1 MEATDMAQRRN
12 GKMVALGMD
21 TRIKVMGKAT
31 NPAKQRHKA
40 NKEQKSKGDIETVN
54 GVDMNRNVSPVVAW
68 RAKKM
73 LNESHEAAIAY
84 CNRLWDTLAR
94 EPRTTANYGE
104 QTDKSHEAG
113 DCGAMILRR
122 MEAQEDLERIYGKR
136 DEYGVL
142 IKNGYIPYPWWQIFE
157 NCVRHDEPTG
167 FLGSKLYGGTKTA
180 RAKAHTT
187 VCMVADVISM
197 HERLLR

>member
-1 MEATDMAQRRN
+1 
-12 GKMVALGMD
+12 
-21 TRIKVMGKAT
+21 MGKAT

-40 NKEQKSKGDIETVN
+40 NNEQKANGEIETVN
-54 GVDMNRNVSPVVAW
+54 GVDMNRNVSPVAAW

-104 QTDKSHEAG
+104 QMDKSHEG
-113 DCGAMILRR
+113 GESGAMILRR

-136 DEYGVL
+136 NEYGVL
-142 IKNGYIPYPWWQIFE
+142 VKNGYIPHPWWQIFE

-167 FLGSKLYGGTKTA
+167 VRGSNLYGGTKTA

-197 HERLLR
+197 NERLLR

>member
-1 MEATDMAQRRN
+1 
-12 GKMVALGMD
+12 
-21 TRIKVMGKAT
+21 MGKAT
-31 NPAKQRHKA
+31 EPVKYRHKA
-40 NKEQKSKGDIETVN
+40 NEVQKATGDFETIN
-54 GVDMNRNVSPVVAW
+54 GVDMNRNVSPIVAW

-94 EPRTTANYGE
+94 LPRVTSNYDE
-104 QTDKSHEAG
+104 QTDKSHEGG
-113 DCGAMILRR
+113 DSGAMILRR

-142 IKNGYIPYPWWQIFE
+142 IKNGYIPHPWWQIFE

-167 FLGSKLYGGTKTA
+167 FLGSKLHGGTKTA

-197 HERLLR
+197 HEKLLR

>member
-1 MEATDMAQRRN
+1 
-12 GKMVALGMD
+12 
-21 TRIKVMGKAT
+21 MGKAT
-31 NPAKQRHKA
+31 NPAKYRHKA
-40 NKEQKSKGDIETVN
+40 TDEQKANGDIDTIN

-73 LNESHEAAIAY
+73 LNDSHEAAIAY

-104 QTDKSHEAG
+104 QTDKSHEGG
-113 DCGAMILRR
+113 DSGAMILRR

-136 DEYGVL
+136 DEYGTL
-142 IKNGYIPYPWWQIFE
+142 AKDGYIPVQWWQIFE
-157 NCVRHDEPTG
+157 NCVRWDEPTG
-167 FLGSKLYGGTKTA
+167 QLGSKLHGGTKTT

-187 VCMVADVISM
+187 VCMVADIISM
-197 HERLLR
+197 KEGLLR